1 MSQYAF
7 THESSV
13 FTPDGR
19 INIAPD
25 QIDAFNREQEAR
37 ELAALQEHPDKAT
50 LYCKLAPQRQDM
62 ARITYTNQM
71 TLSGSIQTW
80 TGTVIDARA
89 WFGPRRYIGYNG
101 AYRRAVTCTLFGA
114 ADHAFKQIEH
124 AIDTCPYDEPAVD
137 DGGREEVC
145 E

>member
-7 THESSV
+7 THESNV

-19 INIAPD
+19 VDLRPD
-25 QIDAFNREQEAR
+25 QVDAFNRAAEER
-37 ELAALQEHPDKAT
+37 ELAVLQEHPDKAT

-89 WFGPRRYIGYNG
+89 WFGPRRYIGFG
-101 AYRRAVTCTLFGA
+101 HHTYRRAVTCTLFDVAYHGWFMESSG
-114 ADHAFKQIEH
+114 DYCRLTRSKGKK
-124 AIDTCPYDEPAVD
+124 VSK
-137 DGGREEVC
+137 
-145 E
+145 

>member
-19 INIAPD
+19 VDIRPE
-25 QIDAFNREQEAR
+25 QVDAYNREQEAR
-37 ELAALQEHPDKAT
+37 DLAALQDHPDKAF
-50 LYCKLAPQRQDM
+50 LYVKLAPQRQDM
-62 ARITYTNQM
+62 ARVTYTNQM
-71 TLSGSIQTW
+71 PLSGSIQTW

-101 AYRRAVTCTLFGA
+101 AYRRAVTCTLFGVA
-114 ADHAFKQIEH
+114 YHGWFMESSGDYCRLTRSKGKK
-124 AIDTCPYDEPAVD
+124 VSK
-137 DGGREEVC
+137 
-145 E
+145 

>member
-19 INIAPD
+19 VDIRPE
-25 QIDAFNREQEAR
+25 QVDAYNREQEAR
-37 ELAALQEHPDKAT
+37 DLAALQDHPDKAF
-50 LYCKLAPQRQDM
+50 LYVKLAPQRQDM
-62 ARITYTNQM
+62 ARVTYTNQM

-80 TGTVIDARA
+80 AGTVIDART

-101 AYRRAVTCTLFGA
+101 AYRRAVTCTLFGVA
-114 ADHAFKQIEH
+114 YHGWFMESSGDYCRLTRSKGKK
-124 AIDTCPYDEPAVD
+124 VSK
-137 DGGREEVC
+137 
-145 E
+145 